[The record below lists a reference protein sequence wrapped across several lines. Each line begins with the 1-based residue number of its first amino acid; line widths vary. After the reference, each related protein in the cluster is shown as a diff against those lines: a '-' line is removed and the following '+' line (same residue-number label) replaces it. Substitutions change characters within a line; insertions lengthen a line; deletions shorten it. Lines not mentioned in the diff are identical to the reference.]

1 MQSWQGW
8 YKNEEKE
15 EVSMAVL
22 QMQRMNLV
30 AMKQNRKAILE
41 RLQELG
47 ALEIDVKLEET
58 EGMTHQDTS
67 ASKAAFERNAAVAD
81 SAIEILDKYAPQ
93 KKSLLSSLE
102 GKPLIEQ
109 SEYEKTVEHQ
119 QEYMTQANQIAAWEK
134 EITEANAN
142 ISKLENQAEALV
154 PWMNLDIPMNFVGTE
169 QTTLLL
175 GTMPEQISEES
186 VLTILKS
193 HEPAVDA
200 ASVDI
205 FSSGKD
211 ATYLSVLCLKQDAQ
225 AAEEALR
232 EAGFAKPSWLVGRT
246 PAEEQKVIEQQIEEY
261 RNEIQNHIAQISE
274 QSSGREN
281 LRLASDYYRLRAEKY
296 EVLGTLP
303 QTANTFALSGY
314 IPAYRAEDVAK
325 ELSDKYDAAVELE
338 EIGEKE
344 EAPVLLK
351 NNAFS
356 NSVEGVLESYGL
368 PKKGEVD
375 PTFFMS
381 IFYVFL
387 FGMMLSD
394 AAYGAIIAVAC
405 GIALIKFPRMDEGLR
420 KSIKLFFWCG
430 LSTLFWGIMFGSY
443 FGDLV
448 NVVSKNYFGHEVSIP
463 ALWFAPLDD
472 PMRLLIYSLLFGII
486 HMFIGLGMK
495 GYMMLK
501 DKDIVGFVSDI
512 LSWYM
517 LLVGLILIL
526 LPTSIFESISNMKF
540 VFPPAL
546 NLFAKVI
553 TVAGALIILV
563 MSGRRKKKKIG
574 MRLAIGLY
582 DLYGITSWLSDLLSY
597 SRLLALGLATG
608 VIAQVINQMGSMFGT
623 GVFGT
628 IVFIVVFL
636 VGTVLNLAINLLGAY
651 VHSNRLEF
659 VEFFNKFYDGG
670 GKPFEPFKAMTKYVT
685 FQSGK

>member
-1 MQSWQGW
+1 
-8 YKNEEKE
+8 
-15 EVSMAVL
+15 MAVL

-47 ALEIDVKLEET
+47 ALEIDVKLDEDS
-58 EGMTHQDTS
+58 GIFHQDTS
-67 ASKAAFERNAAVAD
+67 VSRAAFEKRAATAD
-81 SAIEILDKYAPQ
+81 QAIEILNKYEPE
-93 KKSLLSSLE
+93 KTSLLASLA
-102 GKPLIEQ
+102 GKPLVKQ
-109 SEYEKTVEHQ
+109 SEYEKTVENQ
-119 QEYMTQANQIAAWEK
+119 QEYMKQANNIAAWEK
-134 EITEANAN
+134 EIAEANAN
-142 ISKLENQAEALV
+142 IQKLENQAEALM
-154 PWMNLDIPMNFVGTE
+154 PWLSLDIPMNTAGTR
-169 QTTLLL
+169 QTVLYL
-175 GTMPEQISEES
+175 GTISEAVTEES
-186 VLTILKS
+186 VLTALKV
-193 HEPAVDA
+193 HEPPVDA
-200 ASVDI
+200 ADVEV
-205 FSSGKD
+205 FTSGKD
-211 ATYLSVLCLKQDAQ
+211 ASYLSVLCLKKDAA

-232 EAGFAKPSWLVGRT
+232 GIGFAKPSWLIRRT
-246 PAEEQKVIEQQIEEY
+246 PSQEQEAIRQQIEEY
-261 RNEIQNHIAQISE
+261 KIDIQNNIARIGDLVSYRE
-274 QSSGREN
+274 Q
-281 LRLASDYYRLRAEKY
+281 LRLVSDYYRMRAEKY

-303 QTANTFALSGY
+303 QTANTFAVSGY
-314 IPAYRAEDVAK
+314 IPAYLASDVVK
-325 ELSDKYDAAVELE
+325 EMESEFGAAVELE

-351 NNAFS
+351 NNGFS

-375 PTFFMS
+375 PTFIMS
-381 IFYVFL
+381 VFYVFL

-394 AAYGAIIAVAC
+394 AAYGAIISIVC
-405 GIALIKFPRMDEGLR
+405 GIALLKFPRMDEGLR

-443 FGDLV
+443 FGDVV
-448 NVVSKNYFGHEVSIP
+448 NVISRNYFGHEVSIP
-463 ALWFAPLDD
+463 AVWFAPLDD
-472 PMRLLIYSLLFGII
+472 PMRLLIFSLLFGII
-486 HMFIGLGMK
+486 HMFIGLGLK

-501 DKDIVGFVSDI
+501 DKDVVGFISDI

-540 VFPPAL
+540 SFPPAL
-546 NLFAKVI
+546 NLLAKVI

-628 IVFIVVFL
+628 IVFVVVFI
-636 VGTVLNLAINLLGAY
+636 VGTVLNMAINLLGAY

-670 GKPFEPFKAMTKYVT
+670 GKPFQPFKTVTKYVT
-685 FQSGK
+685 FVREK